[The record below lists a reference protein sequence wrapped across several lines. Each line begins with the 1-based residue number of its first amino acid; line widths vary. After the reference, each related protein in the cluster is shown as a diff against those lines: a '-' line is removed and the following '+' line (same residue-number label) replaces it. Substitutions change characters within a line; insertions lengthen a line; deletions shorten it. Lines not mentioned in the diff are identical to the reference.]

1 MYCCAQA
8 AKCPQALER
17 SIHKERLEV
26 VLQRRPTIQAD
37 SKRVITVNIASAVI
51 SQEPPY
57 FLSQEIISPLRLK
70 RFFQHSTSVPIRSIL
85 W

>member
-17 SIHKERLEV
+17 SIHKERLED
-26 VLQRRPTIQAD
+26 VLHRRPAIQAD

-57 FLSQEIISPLRLK
+57 FSLK
-70 RFFQHSTSVPIRSIL
+70 P
-85 W
+85 